1 MKVIIIAPMMIT
13 LLFACT
19 GGESPPS
26 SLGEGP
32 LYAVM
37 FEVYDDLGSN
47 SYLSLFDSLDIEA
60 VDPSTSR
67 EFVGGRA
74 YLQTFG
80 GWLFVGE
87 PTSPIVRRYSLGED
101 GSLQDE
107 RSISFANFGLEA
119 GTIDP
124 WNLSFIDEHKAYLF
138 DFREGTHIVWDPT
151 SMEITGEIPAVPEF
165 LREGLSIDGSPAMV
179 RGDRLYRSVFWADY
193 ATATYSTEHLLA
205 VYDTTT
211 DELEGLVTETRCPAP
226 GNLTHMDE
234 AGNIYFSN
242 WIWPVSGTLLR
253 DAPPSCVL
261 RIPAGSDTFDPSWTL
276 SYEELSGGHQ
286 GAMFTYLGEDQAL
299 VAIFDE
305 SMSSYDSAT
314 DPWELAGREQWNLWR
329 VDLASGTGAP
339 IEGFPPNSGAYTPA
353 LLGDRT
359 LLLVPS
365 EGWSRTDVYE
375 LTDEG
380 AVPGL
385 DIPGWSYAF
394 VQVR

>member
-1 MKVIIIAPMMIT
+1 
-13 LLFACT
+13 
-19 GGESPPS
+19 
-26 SLGEGP
+26 
-32 LYAVM
+32 
-37 FEVYDDLGSN
+37 
-47 SYLSLFDSLDIEA
+47 
-60 VDPSTSR
+60 
-67 EFVGGRA
+67 
-74 YLQTFG
+74 
-80 GWLFVGE
+80 
-87 PTSPIVRRYSLGED
+87 
-101 GSLQDE
+101 
-107 RSISFANFGLEA
+107 
-119 GTIDP
+119 
-124 WNLSFIDEHKAYLF
+124 
-138 DFREGTHIVWDPT
+138 
-151 SMEITGEIPAVPEF
+151 
-165 LREGLSIDGSPAMV
+165 
-179 RGDRLYRSVFWADY
+179 
-193 ATATYSTEHLLA
+193 
-205 VYDTTT
+205 
-211 DELEGLVTETRCPAP
+211 
-226 GNLTHMDE
+226 
-234 AGNIYFSN
+234 
-242 WIWPVSGTLLR
+242 
-253 DAPPSCVL
+253 VL

-385 DIPGWSYAF
+385 DIPGWSDAF